1 MLNINSLL
9 DERNKALKEK
19 ELQAKANEIESNSL
33 SPQLLKKMAIEK
45 WNGILPK
52 VQSPNNS
59 NLISIDN

>member
-1 MLNINSLL
+1 
-9 DERNKALKEK
+9 EK

>member
-1 MLNINSLL
+1 
-9 DERNKALKEK
+9 
-19 ELQAKANEIESNSL
+19 
-33 SPQLLKKMAIEK
+33 MAIEK